1 MSDEEMV
8 MCKRRDLQRTMN
20 SMSDSDK
27 ISFLLKQCEIEEVKG
42 QKCLLD
48 IQMKAHTDFTCWTF
62 KCCENFTYMAYM
74 EGELNALLQK
84 VKMKEGTDRTIQD
97 IVDTPQL
104 VYNTFVSKRFGQ
116 DLYYGVLVNF
126 ISPFFTVVCD
136 SWVISTC

>member
-48 IQMKAHTDFTCWTF
+48 IQMKVHTDSFGF
-62 KCCENFTYMAYM
+62 KCCKNFTYMAYM